1 MEQEFAFRNGMEVFG
16 SDGSKVGK
24 IVEIE
29 ASYIVVEKGFFFPSD
44 HFIPTSAV
52 SMVGA
57 DEKVYLSVTKEAA
70 LNQGW
75 DNLPETAVDDRE
87 VTTPMMA
94 DGGLGT
100 ATGPGPTAAGYDT
113 TSDSSMEGFIS
124 DQTRHDTA
132 GAMMPEAENPTS
144 FAGDPAYRDTDRV
157 ISTGEDRM
165 LQVPVTEERS
175 TADRVVQTRRRA
187 GEGGKN
193 QARDFVES
201 DRDTA
206 AETGREADR

>member
-44 HFIPTSAV
+44 HFIPTNAV
-52 SMVGA
+52 STVGA

-75 DNLPETAVDDRE
+75 ENLPETTVDDR
-87 VTTPMMA
+87 VLTPPMMA

-100 ATGPGPTAAGYDT
+100 ATGPGPTAEGYDT

-124 DQTRHDTA
+124 DQTRQDTA

-144 FAGDPAYRDTDRV
+144 FAGDPTYRDSDRV
-157 ISTGEDRM
+157 VSTGEDRL
-165 LQVPVTEERS
+165 LQVPVTEERGRED
-175 TADRVVQTRRRA
+175 TAVQSRRRA
-187 GEGGKN
+187 AEGKAN
-193 QARDFVES
+193 QARDFVQS
-201 DRDTA
+201 DRDATA
-206 AETGREADR
+206 DTGREADR